1 MNGAGPAQPPLPL
14 GYVPKLGPAD
24 FILGD
29 CNRIAAGWLADP
41 ARWPMPRTVL
51 VAPAGAGKSHLA
63 GVFAA
68 SGGRVIDD
76 ADANT
81 DGESM
86 FHAWNAATPTVPLLL
101 TARCVPKFWVH
112 GLADL
117 ASRLAATPLVRIE
130 APDDALVAAILE
142 KRFADVGLRVPAD
155 VIAYLVLRIER
166 SFDGAAQIVARL
178 DALSLAERRDITVPL
193 ARDLL
198 EGQLQLL

>member
-1 MNGAGPAQPPLPL
+1 MSTVAPAQPPLPL
-14 GYVPKLGPAD
+14 GYVPRLGPAD
-24 FILGD
+24 FVLGD
-29 CNRIAAGWLADP
+29 CNRIAAGWLAAP

-63 GVFAA
+63 GLFAV
-68 SGGRVIDD
+68 SGGRVFDD
-76 ADANT
+76 ADRRA
-81 DGESM
+81 DGETM
-86 FHAWNAATPTVPLLL
+86 FHAWNAATPAAPLLF
-101 TARCVPKFWVH
+101 TARRAPKFWDH
-112 GLADL
+112 DLPDL

-142 KRFADVGLRVPAD
+142 KRFADAGLRVPGD

-166 SFDGAAQIVARL
+166 SFDGVAQIVARL

>member
-1 MNGAGPAQPPLPL
+1 MNPDSLIQPPLPL
-14 GYVPKLGPAD
+14 GYAPRLGPAD

-29 CNRIAAGWLADP
+29 CNRIAVGWLADP
-41 ARWPMPRTVL
+41 ASWPMPRTVL

-63 GVFAA
+63 GLFAA
-68 SGGRVIDD
+68 AGGVVFDD
-76 ADANT
+76 ADASP
-81 DGESM
+81 DGETM
-86 FHAWNAATPTVPLLL
+86 FHAWNAATAGAPLLF
-101 TARCVPKFWVH
+101 TARRSPKFWAH

-130 APDDALVAAILE
+130 DPDDALVAAILE
-142 KRFADVGLRVPAD
+142 KRFADVGLRVAAD
-155 VIAYLVLRIER
+155 VIGFLALRIER
-166 SFDGAAQIVARL
+166 SFASAAETVARL